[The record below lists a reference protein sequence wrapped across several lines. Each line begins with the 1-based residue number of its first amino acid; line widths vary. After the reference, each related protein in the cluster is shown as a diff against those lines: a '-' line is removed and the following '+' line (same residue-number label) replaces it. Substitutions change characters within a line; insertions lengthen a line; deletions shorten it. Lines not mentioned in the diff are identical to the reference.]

1 MRTVLPGTLLFSR
14 LPYEKIIAKFQIED
28 DTEGGDRRVTL
39 KEEVKLK
46 VLGDQLAS
54 LIMSHRPNDLSLS
67 NLSSIFAWQYGYSLK
82 PSAYGFN
89 SIEELISNLSFAI
102 KVNIL
107 FQLYMNNYFL
117 RSSILI

>member
-1 MRTVLPGTLLFSR
+1 M
-14 LPYEKIIAKFQIED
+14 KFQIED
-28 DTEGGDRRVTL
+28 DTDGGDRRVTL

-67 NLSSIFAWQYGYSLK
+67 NLSSIFSWQYGYSLK

-89 SIEELISNLSFAI
+89 TIEELINNLSFAI
-102 KVNIL
+102 KVSISSLISCNL
-107 FQLYMNNYFL
+107 FPLLFSNVIF
-117 RSSILI
+117 IIF